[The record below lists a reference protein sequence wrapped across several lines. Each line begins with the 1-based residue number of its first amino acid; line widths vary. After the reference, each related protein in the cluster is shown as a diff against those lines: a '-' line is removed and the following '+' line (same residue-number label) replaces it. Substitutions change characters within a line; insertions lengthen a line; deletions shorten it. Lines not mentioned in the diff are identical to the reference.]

1 MGEDGEEGASWS
13 VLGVA
18 SAIPALGLAVH
29 EGGPLLPS
37 VPILG
42 GPASTC
48 SGPTWARS
56 ALDPGQRQ
64 CDPTD
69 GYEEARDPQ
78 QDGEEVV
85 GHRDPCD
92 EKSQADENQGHTTT
106 DMAGRGA
113 REPTLLTLER
123 LGKFGVILMELRFQV
138 PQDLLLSL

>member
-1 MGEDGEEGASWS
+1 MKEDRFFPPFLSLVGLPRPAAGRRGLEALSTRVS
-13 VLGVA
+13 A
-18 SAIPALGLAVH
+18 SA
-29 EGGPLLPS
+29 
-37 VPILG
+37 
-42 GPASTC
+42 T
-48 SGPTWARS
+48 
-56 ALDPGQRQ
+56 
-64 CDPTD
+64 PTD